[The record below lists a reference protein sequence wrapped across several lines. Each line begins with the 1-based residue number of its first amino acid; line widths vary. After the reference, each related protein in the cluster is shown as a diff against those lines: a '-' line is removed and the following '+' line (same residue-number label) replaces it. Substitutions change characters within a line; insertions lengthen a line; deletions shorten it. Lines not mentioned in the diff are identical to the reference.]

1 VSFSALVRSEW
12 FALFGVPL
20 LIFFARIV
28 DVTIGTMR
36 IIFVARGLKLL
47 APVFGFFEVLIWLI
61 AIGQVMANLTNWHNY
76 IAYALG
82 FAAGN
87 YVGIYLESRI
97 ALGNQLIRIITR
109 RDATALVA
117 YLRSAGYTVTA
128 VDAQGDTSAVK
139 VIFTVISR
147 RDLSKIVAAIKHF
160 NPRAFYS
167 VEDVRF
173 VSQAAL
179 VAPKSAFAPH
189 FEASAEPGSPIGE
202 LPDVG
207 EVVHQ
212 EPPPGLRPTAAI
224 KRVSGLAVTCR
235 RAR

>member
-1 VSFSALVRSEW
+1 MPAVSLSELSSSELFPLVV
-12 FALFGVPL
+12 VPL

-36 IIFVARGLKLL
+36 IIFVGRGLKLL
-47 APVFGFFEVLIWLI
+47 APVLGFFEVLIWLI
-61 AIGQVMANLTNWHNY
+61 AIGQVMANLTNWRNY

-87 YVGIYLESRI
+87 YVGIYLENRI
-97 ALGNQLIRIITR
+97 ALGQQLIRVITR

-128 VDAQGDTSAVK
+128 IDAQGDLSPVK
-139 VIFTVISR
+139 LLFTVVSR
-147 RDLSKIVAAIKHF
+147 RDLTKVLATIKHF

-173 VSQAAL
+173 VSEAAL
-179 VAPKSAFAPH
+179 VAPHRSFAAPRI
-189 FEASAEPGSPIGE
+189 EGGVESRTAGAPGEI
-202 LPDVG
+202 PDVG
-207 EVVHQ
+207 DVLAAPAASAV
-212 EPPPGLRPTAAI
+212 PGDAA
-224 KRVSGLAVTCR
+224 AYE
-235 RAR
+235 RAS